1 MGPGPGRRK
10 RRNPPQTFE
19 ALPEKN
25 TYHSLGLRDG
35 EEVASGQEM
44 LTTTFIVSFSQ
55 RYFPAYAET
64 PSATKGNELEGMEVP
79 HLGRLKP
86 LWNEV
91 LAVVAPVLLTSKGP
105 AEVAAPSLAAGRKGP
120 GSWRCP

>member
-79 HLGRLKP
+79 HLGRLKTA
-86 LWNEV
+86 LE
-91 LAVVAPVLLTSKGP
+91 
-105 AEVAAPSLAAGRKGP
+105 
-120 GSWRCP
+120 